1 MPYNDFG
8 SAINLS
14 AKMNDVFF
22 SAKIIKNKKKCKECS
37 HLLPR
42 IFLC

>member
-22 SAKIIKNKKKCKECS
+22 SKNNKKKKM
-37 HLLPR
+37 
-42 IFLC
+42 